1 MEVVTGADFGGK
13 EERWRNLQSVRTS
26 WGRTLLVSDYNT
38 DHLLNWRLR
47 NEDGTPLPT
56 SCFFD
61 LTHGVMTMDQSE
73 ESEEDDD
80 VNDYSGDLYC
90 RW

>member
-1 MEVVTGADFGGK
+1 M
-13 EERWRNLQSVRTS
+13 
-26 WGRTLLVSDYNT
+26 
-38 DHLLNWRLR
+38 NWRLR

-80 VNDYSGDLYC
+80 VNDYSGDLAADGKLIHHENEQFFNLP
-90 RW
+90 WIMSDLEHIGIV